1 MAAVDSPGYLE
12 VVTASQEELESIDPG
27 TEKFYWMLA
36 KRVKNQIVKGEGEV
50 EGWREIVISLVS
62 ERVWDKLL
70 RRQGGKPYGSLA
82 CFIKEGLEM
91 SVDQFTEGVARFAG
105 PACLDETVRPHL
117 PELKAQQRAMG
128 DKGYCNNNLVQAR
141 HLLDGAAR
149 KEAVESRR
157 IAEAP
162 PLAVRLQASRLI
174 TKEDVER
181 LGRLAREGKHNE
193 AAAETLELILDRIE
207 DMDKPSVTAT
217 STERRL
223 FRGKVREVI
232 QAVLPPPESKLNS
245 KPVRL
250 PQDPAAMAAWL
261 KKTLSSEKL
270 DELRR
275 HLCCEQEVVDKA
287 HAAHQPKNRK
297 AIGDLTIGSFASSAQ
312 AGALVG
318 ASLIGG
324 ANQKLVEKI
333 KTDPSNEELRTRRG
347 NGWVFRKRLGEE
359 MVELGYTD
367 RSPSWEVLQVGQL

>member
-1 MAAVDSPGYLE
+1 MAAADSPGYLD

-36 KRVKNQIVKGEGEV
+36 KRVRNQIVKGEGEV

-82 CFIKEGLEM
+82 CFIREGLEM
-91 SVDQFTEGVARFAG
+91 TVEQFAEGVARFAG

-117 PELKAQQRAMG
+117 PELNRKDVER
-128 DKGYCNNNLVQAR
+128 YCNNNLGQSR
-141 HLLDGAAR
+141 RLLDGAAR
-149 KEAVESRR
+149 REAVELRR

-162 PLAVRLQASRLI
+162 PLAVRLQANRLI

-207 DMDKPSVTAT
+207 DLDKPSVTAT

-261 KKTLSSEKL
+261 KKTLSAEVL

-275 HLCCEQEVVDKA
+275 HLCCEQEEVDKA
-287 HAAHQPKNRK
+287 HAAHQPKNWK

-312 AGALVG
+312 AGELVG

-333 KTDPSNEELRTRRG
+333 KSDPSNEELRIRRG
-347 NGWVFRKRLGEE
+347 NGWVFRKWLAEE
-359 MVELGYTD
+359 MVELGYTG